1 MSFSTTTRRT
11 LALIGAAAIFSTSA
25 APAQFDSQNV
35 TLLAHMPLNV
45 FPSNPSS
52 GNDCWGY
59 VSPSG
64 REYALMGLRNALAVV
79 EITNPRSPVIVASIP
94 HTSSL
99 WAGIKVYRDHCYVSN
114 EAGGGIQVISLA
126 NVDNGEATLVRNVTY
141 NGLST
146 THTLA
151 VDEHSG
157 YLYLAGANI
166 NGGSLVCFDVSDPS
180 NPVFAGQ
187 FSGPYTHEAQVV
199 TYTQGQ
205 YAGRQIA
212 FCYNG
217 RTAFDILD
225 VTNKAAMF
233 RIGRNV
239 YEGLNYCHQGW
250 LTEDRQ
256 YVVLNDELDEQNG
269 YTNVTLSRVFDVS
282 DLSAPTLAATFTTGL
297 PSIDHNLY
305 INGNYCYESNYT
317 TGLRI
322 FDVTDP
328 LNAVET
334 GWIDTYPENNGQT
347 FNGTW
352 SNFPFFPSGTVIIS
366 DINRG
371 MFIVDASAA
380 RASLTFLYPGGRP
393 EMVLPSG
400 GTRMRVDVEA
410 RGSDPQPGTGIL
422 HFNGGSG
429 WTSIPMDILGPNSY
443 DAVFPP
449 STCGNTVQYYVSA
462 ETDRGQVV
470 YDPPGAPVVTYTA
483 MSASD
488 LNVFH
493 VDDFNVDRGW
503 TVQNENV
510 TDGAWVRAIPAQN
523 GSRGD
528 PPTDSD
534 GSGWCFVTGN
544 GPNQDLDGGPTHINS
559 PLFDLSGRGAVMVSF
574 DRWFYNDDQ
583 DDFLIA
589 YVSNNGGTNWVEMW
603 RTSHDPGWKNQTF
616 IINDFVNLTSTMR
629 FRFTTSDNPNNSVTE
644 AGIDAFKLLDVRCG
658 GGPAFTLAV
667 TGECRTQG
675 GGRFTWSGAQPGNT
689 LALIFARNT
698 GSFRVPNN
706 NPCAGTE
713 LGLGSNQIQLARTF
727 NSGSGAG
734 FFNATL
740 PNGACGGYFQLLQL
754 SDCATSNVAQ
764 APN

>member
-1 MSFSTTTRRT
+1 MSTTTTMRA
-11 LALIGAAAIFSTSA
+11 LALAGAAAILSSSA
-25 APAQFDSQNV
+25 ALAQFQSQNV
-35 TLLAHMPLNV
+35 TLLAHMPLNS

-79 EITNPRSPVIVASIP
+79 EITNPRSPVLVASIP

-99 WAGIKVYRDHCYVSN
+99 WGDVKVYRDHCYVSN

-126 NVDNGEATLVRNVTY
+126 NVDNGQVTLVRSLTN
-141 NGLST
+141 NGLAT
-146 THTLA
+146 THNVA
-151 VDEHSG
+151 IDEYSG
-157 YLYLAGANI
+157 FLYLCGANT
-166 NGGSLVCFDVSDPS
+166 NSGSLVVFDLSDPS
-180 NPVFAGQ
+180 NPTLAGT
-187 FSGPYTHEAQVV
+187 FSGPYVHDAQIV
-199 TYTQGQ
+199 TFTEGPYT
-205 YAGRQIA
+205 GRQIA
-212 FCYNG
+212 FCSNG
-217 RTAFDILD
+217 RTAFDIVD
-225 VTNKAAMF
+225 VTNKSSMF
-233 RIGRNV
+233 RVGRNV

-250 LTEDRQ
+250 LSEDRQ
-256 YVVLNDELDEQNG
+256 YFFLDDELDEQNG
-269 YTNVTLSRVFDVS
+269 YTNVTLTRVFDVS
-282 DLSAPTLAATFTTGL
+282 DITNPTLVSTFTSGST
-297 PSIDHNLY
+297 SIDHNLY
-305 INGNYCYESNYT
+305 VNGNFCYEANYRS
-317 TGLRI
+317 GLRI

-328 LNAVET
+328 LDAVQT
-334 GWIDTYPENNGQT
+334 GWFDTYPENDGQG
-347 FNGTW
+347 FDGAW
-352 SNFPFFPSGTVIIS
+352 STYPFFPSGTVIVS

-371 MFIVDASAA
+371 LFILDASAA

-393 EMVLPSG
+393 DMVLPSG
-400 GTRMRVDVEA
+400 GTRMRVDVAE
-410 RGSDPQPGTGIL
+410 RGSIPRRDTGVL
-422 HFNGGSG
+422 HVNDGSG

-462 ETDRGQVV
+462 ETDRGQTV
-470 YDPPGAPVVTYTA
+470 YDPPGAPVITYSA
-483 MSASD
+483 FSASD

-493 VDDFNVDRGW
+493 EDDFNVDRGW

-510 TDGAWVRAIPAQN
+510 SDGAWVRAIPAQN

-544 GPNQDLDGGPTHINS
+544 GPNQDLDGGPTHMLS
-559 PLFDLSGRGAVMVSF
+559 PIFDLSGRGTVMVSF

-589 YVSNNGGTNWVEMW
+589 YVSSNSGTNWVEMW
-603 RTSHDPGWKNQTF
+603 RTTHDPGWKTQTF
-616 IINDFVNLTSTMR
+616 IINDFVDLTSTMR
-629 FRFTTSDNPNNSVTE
+629 FRFSAADQPNNSVTE
-644 AGIDAFKLLDVRCG
+644 AGIDAFKLMDVRCG

-675 GGRFTWSGAQPGNT
+675 GGRFTWTGAQPDGM

-754 SDCATSNVAQ
+754 SDCATSNVAR
-764 APN
+764 APL